1 MFRVPAVL
9 APVTVPS
16 LLLAAAFAAP
26 LQAQSAVDHVA
37 LGKQAQMAR
46 DPQTALQ
53 HYEAALAADSSN
65 YDANWRAALALID
78 LGKQTP
84 DSVASPH
91 RDSLYDRAERYA
103 RRAVAA
109 NPNGAD
115 GHFILA
121 NAIGRASLTKGKKE
135 RVKRA
140 AEIRS
145 EALKAIELD
154 PKHDGAY
161 HILGRWNA
169 EIMRLSG
176 VTKFFA
182 KSFLG
187 AAVFDQASWEGAIA
201 NMEKAVELNPT
212 RVYHRLDLAEIY
224 IDRKRYSDAR
234 QQLQK
239 VERLPVTDVMDPTYK
254 QDGARLLKAIADKKD
269 S

>member
-1 MFRVPAVL
+1 MPRIRARITLFGLVMAL
-9 APVTVPS
+9 ATVATP
-16 LLLAAAFAAP
+16 LA
-26 LQAQSAVDHVA
+26 AQSAADHIA
-37 LGKQAQMAR
+37 LGRQATEAR
-46 DPQTALQ
+46 DPKSALQ
-53 HYEAALAADSSN
+53 HFEAALAADSTS
-65 YDANWRAALALID
+65 YEANWRAALAMLDI
-78 LGKQTP
+78 GKQTP
-84 DSVASPH
+84 DSVASPA
-91 RDSLYDRAERYA
+91 RDSLYDRAEVLA

-109 NPNGAD
+109 SPNEAQ
-115 GHFILA
+115 GHFVLS

-140 AEIRS
+140 AEIRD

-187 AAVFDQASWEGAIA
+187 AAVFDQASWEGAVA

-224 IDRKRYSDAR
+224 IDRKRFGDAR
-234 QQLQK
+234 TQLQK
-239 VERLPVTDVMDPTYK
+239 AERLPVADVMDPTYK
-254 QDGARLLKAIADKKD
+254 EDAARMLKEIGNK